1 MQVEKRAGYGTGV
14 LVDFRDQES
23 LTELRRESPSL
34 NAT

>member
-14 LVDFRDQES
+14 PVDFRDQES
-23 LTELRRESPSL
+23 LPNSEG